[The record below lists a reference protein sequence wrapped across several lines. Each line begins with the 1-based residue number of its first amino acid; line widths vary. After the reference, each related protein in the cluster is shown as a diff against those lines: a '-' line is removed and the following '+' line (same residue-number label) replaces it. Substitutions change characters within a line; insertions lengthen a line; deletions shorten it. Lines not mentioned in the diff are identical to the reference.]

1 MLGSSTRSTGPGTAA
16 AWGSPAASAGCARGP
31 SCSSRAPWPRVSPGG
46 WQAMSSPIPRPSC
59 AHRRRG
65 LPGDL
70 IRPAPPS
77 RHRGGHRS
85 GRRCLHCR
93 PLRQPRG
100 DRWMADRRRR
110 HRRDES
116 GAARRRRPGPR
127 DAGGCTGNRG
137 RPRANPGQAFTRWT
151 DALIGGGVALVAASI
166 APQAP
171 LRRPRV
177 AASEVARKIS
187 ELLRRAA
194 ASAEDRDVEAA
205 AEVLASARETE
216 RAARADDG
224 RRRGPLRPA
233 QLAVR
238 GGRPRHSQMADLIEP
253 LDLAQHPRA
262 DSQGRGRCWSRREPA
277 ARISRGDHPAGRRH

>member
-46 WQAMSSPIPRPSC
+46 WQAMSSPIHTVLR

-127 DAGGCTGNRG
+127 DAGGCTGDRRG
-137 RPRANPGQAFTRWT
+137 RPCANSRA
-151 DALIGGGVALVAASI
+151 GVHAVD
-166 APQAP
+166 
-171 LRRPRV
+171 RRPH
-177 AASEVARKIS
+177 
-187 ELLRRAA
+187 RRWRGPRRCEHRPAGTTA
-194 ASAEDRDVEAA
+194 PPA
-205 AEVLASARETE
+205 
-216 RAARADDG
+216 G
-224 RRRGPLRPA
+224 RGVRGRPQDQRTAPTRRGERRGPGRRPPRKSSPRPA
-233 QLAVR
+233 
-238 GGRPRHSQMADLIEP
+238 RPR
-253 LDLAQHPRA
+253 
-262 DSQGRGRCWSRREPA
+262 RCFAS
-277 ARISRGDHPAGRRH
+277 